1 MNFFRISTLWVPDH
15 HLNMEW
21 DHPERPALKEW
32 SIKAFDGNLL
42 LASLGFLLPTLGV
55 FFFMWLIEGD
65 IWLGLIPSAFV
76 GYITYNASVQKRM
89 CVYRLTEKGGEVH
102 DWRAI
107 PNFIFAS
114 MPWLAGIY
122 LILVLWGFS
131 FSPEVGLGALVGGG
145 GMGLLYA
152 LVFTSEDY
160 KKNQLDL
167 SHWKFEWREIYEVI
181 YDRKGHAI
189 GFTTEDSKP
198 YIVRFKEDN
207 ENFYGC
213 RIYFHPKMAEE
224 LLRLFKSKIDPS
236 IKIKEGRIHYR
247 TVD

>member
-1 MNFFRISTLWVPDH
+1 MNIFRISTLWVPEH

-32 SIKAFDGNLL
+32 SIKAFDGNLRLATLFGSGVLPVL
-42 LASLGFLLPTLGV
+42 LLIL
-55 FFFMWLIEGD
+55 WLMEVQ
-65 IWLGLIPSAFV
+65 WLEGLIFSAVMWFF
-76 GYITYNASVQKRM
+76 IQNTFFLKRV
-89 CVYRLTEKGGEVH
+89 CVYRLTEKGGEVY

-145 GMGLLYA
+145 GMGLLYVV
-152 LVFTSEDY
+152 VFSSKDY
-160 KKNQLDL
+160 KKDQLDL
-167 SHWKFEWREIYEVI
+167 SHWTFEWGDIYEVI

-189 GFTTEDSKP
+189 GFTTEDSRP

-207 ENFYGC
+207 ENYYGC

-224 LLRLFKSKIDPS
+224 LLLLFKSKINSS
-236 IKIKEGRIHYR
+236 IEIKEGRIHYR
-247 TVD
+247 TFG